1 MPVDD
6 EEATTTKKKKFKPQE
21 ERRPTLDK
29 MKKESM
35 LAICIR
41 NTEAFES
48 VQELLTV
55 GYMKKWSDPMALV
68 WREVRKF
75 YRKFGELPDRGQ
87 LNTELHNESGGNV
100 DLLSEQEQEEID
112 NFLAYAWDDDEFDPK
127 KVGKSMKYVR
137 QAVDTAKQF
146 LEECVALD
154 LRKTLMKEGALPLD
168 VPQFLANR
176 QNTLDQ
182 IASLTEIDLD
192 VPFPTGWDVREDNQL
207 FTTGVEPLD
216 NFMGGGWRGGE
227 TVLFMGPYGSCK
239 TTLVCHGV
247 SKQMKYCATL
257 YSTGES
263 KKNGKGEPMI
273 PVVVLIFT
281 ESDKNEYRDR
291 LMSNMGQVP
300 WKRLAQMK
308 GKSALDNSK
317 KPGAVEETKYEKALF
332 KEQIDGD
339 EWEFKSER
347 KRVAEA
353 ELLANQHLMIID
365 CTDAEDNPHNI
376 GKGGITEIANILRG
390 IFRRKK
396 DTHYPVCVWIDHVS
410 GLVDRMAEDMTDD
423 KLIHRMITNIP
434 RKAADKIGKPFN
446 VPVALMHQLSGA
458 VQNKGAVAKYHH
470 NDAEGSRSI
479 AKYAVFAFVSGSVD
493 GNGMCKWEC
502 TKHRREPPSPVRIVQ
517 VKGEFNTLVD
527 CSETH
532 GIAAGHNQIMLLTEM
547 GSVAKVSAGE
557 VPKGMKQKKM
567 SPTGGKG
574 FGGIKEGDPS

>member
-1 MPVDD
+1 MPIEDD
-6 EEATTTKKKKFKPQE
+6 VPTTKKKTKPQE
-21 ERRPTLDK
+21 ERRPPLDK
-29 MKKESM
+29 AKKEAM

-41 NTEAFES
+41 NHEAFES
-48 VQELLTV
+48 VHELLTV
-55 GYMKKWSDPMALV
+55 GFVKKWSEPMALV

-75 YRKFGELPDRGQ
+75 YKKYGELPDRGQ
-87 LNTELHNESGGNV
+87 LNAELHNETGGNV
-100 DLLSEQEQEEID
+100 DLLSKPEQGEID
-112 NFLAYAWDDDEFDPK
+112 KFMAYAWDDDEFDPK

-137 QAVDTAKQF
+137 QAVDTAKTF

-154 LRKTLMKEGALPLD
+154 LRKTLMREGALPTN
-168 VPQFLANR
+168 VPEYLQAR

-207 FTTGVEPLD
+207 FTTGVEALD

-247 SKQMKYCATL
+247 SKQMKYCQGLLA
-257 YSTGES
+257 SG
-263 KKNGKGEPMI
+263 KARRNNKGEVMT

-291 LMSNMGQVP
+291 LMSNMAKVP
-300 WKRLAQMK
+300 WKRLAQM
-308 GKSALDNSK
+308 GGIDTLDDSDE
-317 KPGAVEETKYEKALF
+317 PGATEETQYEKTLF
-332 KEQIDGD
+332 AEQMKKD
-339 EWEFKSER
+339 EWTFKNEQT
-347 KRVAEA
+347 RVKEA
-353 ELLANQHLMIID
+353 QKLANKHLMIID

-396 DTHYPVCVWIDHVS
+396 DTHYPVCVWVDHVS

-446 VPVALMHQLSGA
+446 VPVALMHQLSGS

-470 NDAEGSRSI
+470 NDAEGSKSI

-493 GNGMCKWEC
+493 ANGMCKWEC
-502 TKHRREPPSPVRIVQ
+502 TKHRREPPSSVRIVK
-517 VKGEFNTLVD
+517 VNGEFNTLVD
-527 CSETH
+527 CSDTH
-532 GIAAGHNQIMLLTEM
+532 GVASGQNVIMSFEEM
-547 GSVAKVSAGE
+547 GSVAKVEAGGA
-557 VPKGMKQKKM
+557 PKGMTQKKP
-567 SPTGGKG
+567 SGKG
-574 FGGIKEGDPS
+574 GTFAGIKEGDPS

>member
-1 MPVDD
+1 MPIEDD
-6 EEATTTKKKKFKPQE
+6 EAKPAVKKKGKPQE
-21 ERRPTLDK
+21 ERRPPLDK
-29 MKKESM
+29 MKKEAM

-41 NTEAFES
+41 NQQAFES
-48 VQELLTV
+48 VHELLTV
-55 GYMKKWSDPMALV
+55 GYVKKWAESMALV

-75 YRKFGELPDRGQ
+75 YKKFGELPDRGQ
-87 LNTELHNESGGNV
+87 LNAELHNEAGGNV
-100 DLLSEQEQEEID
+100 DLLSEQEQGEID
-112 NFLAYAWDDDEFDPK
+112 KFLEYAWDDDEFDPK
-127 KVGKSMKYVR
+127 KVGKSVKYVR

-154 LRKTLMKEGALPLD
+154 MRKTLLREGALPLD
-168 VPQFLANR
+168 VPQFLATR

-182 IASLTEIDLD
+182 IQSLTEIELD

-207 FTTGVEPLD
+207 FTTGVEALD
-216 NFMGGGWRGGE
+216 NFMGGGWRAGE

-247 SKQMKYCATL
+247 SKQMVYCSGL
-257 YSTGES
+257 YTSGES
-263 KKNGKGEPMI
+263 KRNSKGEPMI

-291 LMSNMGQVP
+291 LMSNMAMVP

-308 GKSALDNSK
+308 GKLSLDKSN
-317 KPGAVEETKYEKALF
+317 KPGATEATKYEKTIF
-332 KEQIDGD
+332 KEEIKGD
-339 EWEFKSER
+339 EFKFKNER
-347 KRVAEA
+347 TRVAEA
-353 ELLANQHLMIID
+353 ELLANTHLMIID
-365 CTDAEDNPHNI
+365 CTDADDNPHNI
-376 GKGGITEIANILRG
+376 GKGGIPEIASILRG

-410 GLVDRMAEDMTDD
+410 GLVDRMAEEMTDD

-434 RKAADKIGKPFN
+434 RKAADKIGKPFG
-446 VPVALMHQLSGA
+446 VPVALMHQLSGS

-470 NDAEGSRSI
+470 NDAEGSKSI

-493 GNGMCKWEC
+493 QNGMCKWEC

-527 CSETH
+527 CSDTH
-532 GIAAGHNQIMLLTEM
+532 GIAAGHTQIMLLSEM
-547 GSVAKVSAGE
+547 GSVAKVSAGD

-567 SPTGGKG
+567 SAAGGFKG
-574 FGGIKEGDPS
+574 ITEGDPS